1 VEYWLAVNVEDINK
15 YYIIKVQIV
24 KKLEL
29 KSIWGFAVLLT
40 IAIVLS

>member
-1 VEYWLAVNVEDINK
+1 MEYWLAVNVEDINK

-29 KSIWGFAVLLT
+29 ESI
-40 IAIVLS
+40 